1 MTEVFNIGKT
11 IRILANLIS
20 LKTLNEPEGETFYE
34 ATKKQIK
41 RMTDYDFT
49 KMKEKDFDRYF
60 NFVKKVDNWAEWA
73 KKEGYL
79 QGYQQ
84 TAMSDFYLLMF

>member
-1 MTEVFNIGKT
+1 MTDVFNIGKT

-41 RMTDYDFT
+41 RMTDYD
-49 KMKEKDFDRYF
+49 
-60 NFVKKVDNWAEWA
+60 
-73 KKEGYL
+73 L
-79 QGYQQ
+79 QK
-84 TAMSDFYLLMF
+84 